1 MTIMAERS
9 WIDDGFSIPHG
20 ERNAMA
26 RCDTRASIIGLENRQ
41 EYRYPEL
48 TGCPVEDFDIRDHI
62 GAIVGELATED
73 SATEDSA
80 TEDSAAEGT
89 EWTQVLTMWLRWS
102 DAYEEIT
109 SRMYRDGENAAHLE
123 SLMDEMDQLR
133 QAAVEL
139 SEGLLDH

>member
-9 WIDDGFSIPHG
+9 WIDDGFSIPHD

-26 RCDTRASIIGLENRQ
+26 RCDTRANILGLENRQ

-48 TGCPVEDFDIRDHI
+48 TGCPVEDFDIRERI
-62 GAIVGELATED
+62 GAIVGELATEN
-73 SATEDSA
+73 SV
-80 TEDSAAEGT
+80 AEGT

-109 SRMYRDGENAAHLE
+109 SRMYRDGENASHLE